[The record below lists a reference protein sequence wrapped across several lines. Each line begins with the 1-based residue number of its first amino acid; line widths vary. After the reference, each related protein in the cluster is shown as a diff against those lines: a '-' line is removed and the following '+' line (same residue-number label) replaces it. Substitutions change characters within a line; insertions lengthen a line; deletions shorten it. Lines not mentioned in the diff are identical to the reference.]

1 MAELKPC
8 PFCGRTPTVDDCGD
22 HRYFVQC
29 KCGVVQDKLYAQKCD
44 AVRRWNTRK
53 IDKDINVHS
62 TDCIS
67 RQQAIDAVGYYSLHS
82 GDKLLFADKPLKE
95 LPSAQPDLSS
105 YSDKLWRAAYERG
118 KAEAQPHRKRGHWI
132 EIQAPDRDG
141 NALYECS
148 ICHSGETHTPVVEVP
163 FCWHCGAKMDG
174 GEQDE
179 A

>member
-1 MAELKPC
+1 M
-8 PFCGRTPTVDDCGD
+8 DD
-22 HRYFVQC
+22 
-29 KCGVVQDKLYAQKCD
+29 L
-44 AVRRWNTRK
+44 
-53 IDKDINVHS
+53 
-62 TDCIS
+62 IS
-67 RQQAIDAVGYYSLHS
+67 REVAIDGLDAHYVEHRNLNDWQEGWNAALDWVKYTYL
-82 GDKLLFADKPLKE
+82 DD

-132 EIQAPDRDG
+132 YIQAPDRDG

-174 GEQDE
+174 GEQDG
-179 A
+179 